1 MRYPMVGTGLTW
13 EEGGLSHVCC
23 GLSQYSWKTT
33 KIKQPRLASKKGK
46 FNQADIY
53 LLSALGDER
62 DEAKDEWGTRSTYVG
77 DERWATC
84 ALP

>member
-1 MRYPMVGTGLTW
+1 MVGTGLTW

-33 KIKQPRLASKKGK
+33 KKKRKKPRLINASKKGK
-46 FNQADIY
+46 FNEAGIY